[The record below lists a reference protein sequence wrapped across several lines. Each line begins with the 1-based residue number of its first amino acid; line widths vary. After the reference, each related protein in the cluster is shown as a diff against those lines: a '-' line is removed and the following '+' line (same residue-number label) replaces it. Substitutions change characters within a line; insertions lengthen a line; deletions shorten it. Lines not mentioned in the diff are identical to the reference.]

1 MAQSGHVIR
10 ATSFCPAGFTPDGS
24 SVHGLLEWRKGAG
37 YAAFI
42 TDVAADSALHS
53 RDIVVAHD
61 VPAGLRAL
69 AKLIASYEAEKV
81 SARKA

>member
-1 MAQSGHVIR
+1 MSSVQLASVPLDS
-10 ATSFCPAGFTPDGS
+10 APDGS
-24 SVHGLLEWRKGAG
+24 SVHGLLEWRKGTG

-42 TDVAADSALHS
+42 SDVAADSAS
-53 RDIVVAHD
+53 RSRNVVVVHD

-69 AKLIASYEAEKV
+69 AKLTASNDAEKM